1 MQRLFDVVRLRA
13 RSLFQSRHADAEL
26 DRELRAHLE
35 HQIEENIGNG
45 MSPEEARRVALANFG
60 GVENVREE
68 ARDARGVNVVE
79 NVARDLRYT
88 LRALKREPMLL
99 VAATVSIALGAAG
112 NIAVFSLARA
122 FVLAPPDLREPA
134 SLVYVGTSHRSHA
147 SYQRWLDLEASGG
160 LEHFAGYSFDNE
172 INWLDGGAAVSITPM
187 MVTANFFEV
196 TGVPVARGRGF
207 SSTEARA
214 ELDPH
219 VVVVSHDFWQRKLA
233 GDSAVIGRSLI
244 LNGESYTILGV
255 LPPHL
260 RGVAGFGIS
269 PCIYVPLNKALLPDF
284 ARPHARLVKLLGR
297 LKPDQSLTEGRA
309 AVDAI
314 DRRLARL
321 TGDTLYGGVQD
332 FTLVGGLGSSKMSR
346 TVGVFIALLGIVSLF
361 VLLIACANVA
371 GLLIARGARRRQE
384 IAIRLAIG
392 GSRGRIVQQLLIEG
406 LWLALIGTA
415 AGLALSLGFMRVV
428 NSTALP
434 MPIPIELHLSP
445 DRAVF
450 LCAIGL
456 VVLTVVACALLPA
469 IHATRLTLVPAL
481 KREEPFYIMR
491 RFTTRGVLLTGQVTV
506 STVLLVTALLFLRN
520 LTRAQVTDPGFE
532 TDHALMAQVGFVQGR
547 PDADHSAFLQAAV
560 ERAAA
565 LPGVDAAAYAAS
577 IPLTTRGST
586 SGQSARIGDNPNAE
600 HVEFAKQLVGPGY
613 FSAMGIRVLGGRE
626 FLAADGPGA
635 PRVATINQEFVR
647 RYFRGSNPIG
657 QRLRFSAENSSEIEI
672 VGVVTDGKYVT
683 LGEDQRAAMYFPLRQ
698 ESDGL
703 RVAFVV
709 ARTRGKPIPLIKP
722 MRDAL
727 GDLDRSTSVV
737 VEPMSSALEFALL
750 PSRIGGAILGT
761 LGILGL
767 VLAAFGLYT
776 IVSYN
781 VSRRIGE
788 IAIRSALGASRGA
801 ILRLAIRDASLHVG
815 VGVALGLGI
824 SAVVTAPLRAFLV
837 AGLSATDPAAFA
849 GTALV
854 FLAVSVAASWL
865 PARHATRVSPVVA
878 MRLD

>member
-1 MQRLFDVVRLRA
+1 MQRLLDVLRHRA
-13 RSLFQSRHADAEL
+13 RSLFRAHRADAEL

-35 HQIEENIGNG
+35 YQIDENIANG
-45 MSPEEARRVALANFG
+45 MSPEEARRIALANFG

-68 ARDARGVNVVE
+68 ARDARGVNVIE
-79 NVARDLRYT
+79 NVMRDLRYT
-88 LRALKREPMLL
+88 LRGLKREPMLL
-99 VAATVSIALGAAG
+99 VAATISIALGAAG

-122 FVLAPPDLREPA
+122 LVLAPPDVREPER
-134 SLVYVGTSHRSHA
+134 LFYVATSYRSQA

-160 LEHFAGYSFDNE
+160 LEHFAGYWFENE
-172 INWLDGGAAVSITPM
+172 VNWLDGGAAVSIMPM

-196 TGVPVARGRGF
+196 TGFPLARGRGF

-219 VVVVSHDFWQRKLA
+219 VVVVSHEFWQRKLA
-233 GDSAVIGRSLI
+233 NDSAVVGRTLI

-269 PCIYVPLNKALLPDF
+269 PSIYVPLNRALLPDY
-284 ARPHARLVKLLGR
+284 ARRNARLVKLLGR
-297 LKPDQSLTEGRA
+297 LKPDQSLVEGRA

-314 DRRLARL
+314 DRRLARF
-321 TGDTLYGGVQD
+321 TADSLYGGVQD
-332 FTLVGGLGSSKMSR
+332 FTIVGGLGSSKMSR
-346 TVGVFIALLGIVSLF
+346 TVGVFIALLGVVSLL

-392 GSRGRIVQQLLIEG
+392 GSRGRLIQQLLIEG

-428 NSTALP
+428 NGAALP
-434 MPIPIELHLSP
+434 VPIPIELHLSP
-445 DRAVF
+445 DGAVF

-481 KREEPFYIMR
+481 KHEEPFYIMR
-491 RFTTRGVLLTGQVTV
+491 RFTARGVLLTGQVTV

-520 LTRAQVTDPGFE
+520 LTRAQVTDPGFQ
-532 TDHALMAQVGFVQGR
+532 TDHALVAQVGFVQGR

-560 ERAAA
+560 ERVAA

-577 IPLTTRGST
+577 IPLSTRGST
-586 SGQSARIGDNPNAE
+586 NGQSARIGDNPNAE
-600 HVEFAKQLVGPGY
+600 HVEFAKHLVGRGY
-613 FSAMGIRVLGGRE
+613 FSGMGIRVLGGRE
-626 FLAADGPGA
+626 FLTADAPGT
-635 PRVATINQEFVR
+635 PRVAIINQEFVR
-647 RYFRGSNPIG
+647 RYFRGANPIG
-657 QRLRFSAENSSEIEI
+657 QRLRFVDTNVEIEI
-672 VGVVTDGKYVT
+672 VGVVTNGKHVT
-683 LGEDQRAAMYFPLRQ
+683 LGEDQRAAMYFALRQ
-698 ESDGL
+698 ESEDL

-709 ARTRGKPIPLIKP
+709 ARTRGEPIPLVKP

-727 GDLDRSTSVV
+727 GALDRSTSVV
-737 VEPMSSALEFALL
+737 VEPMSSALRFALL
-750 PSRIGGAILGT
+750 PSRVGGIILGT
-761 LGILGL
+761 LGVLGL
-767 VLAAFGLYT
+767 VLAAFGLYA

-801 ILRLAIRDASLHVG
+801 ILRLAIHDASLHVS

-824 SAVVTAPLRAFLV
+824 SAVATAPLRTFLV
-837 AGLSATDPAAFA
+837 AGLSATDPATFA

-865 PARHATRVSPVVA
+865 PARHATRVNPVVA
-878 MRLD
+878 MRLE